1 MYLVLQL
8 INLLFAESSSEMF
21 SVAVM
26 KGNRG
31 GGGKVGVCQITQEL
45 G

>member
-31 GGGKVGVCQITQEL
+31 GGKVGVCQITQEL

>member
-26 KGNRG
+26 KGN